1 MSTPTR
7 LRRPPPDFRR
17 AWVVDVVARTPR
29 LVSVALEGPELVGF
43 TSDEPAASV
52 RLLLPRG
59 GPATPLEVPEWDG
72 NEFLFAD
79 GARPPIR
86 TLTPLRVDPV
96 IGRLEVEVVL
106 HGHGALARWAAAA
119 PVGDEVA
126 VSGPGR
132 GYVPSPDAGRF
143 LVVGDESALPAIG
156 QLLASLPSG
165 AQVDVVVEIAHPDGR
180 VELPVRGGSTV
191 RWVELAA
198 SDAPGTAMTAAV
210 AGLALPDDLHVWAAG
225 EAAGVQ
231 ALRRVLFEE
240 LGLTRSRAVVRG
252 YWKHGRDGAGT
263 T

>member
-1 MSTPTR
+1 M
-7 LRRPPPDFRR
+7 
-17 AWVVDVVARTPR
+17 VVRTPR
-29 LVSVALEGPELVGF
+29 LVSVALAGPELVGF
-43 TSDEPAASV
+43 ASDEPAASV

-59 GPATPLEVPEWDG
+59 GPGTPLEVPVWDG
-72 NEFLFAD
+72 NEFLFTD

-86 TLTPLRVDPV
+86 TLTPLRVDPI

-106 HGHGALARWAAAA
+106 HGHGALARWAAATH
-119 PVGDEVA
+119 VGDEVA

-132 GYVPSPDAGRF
+132 GYVPPPGAGRF

-156 QLLASLPSG
+156 QLLTSLPSG
-165 AQVDVVVEIAHPDGR
+165 AQVDVIVEIAHPDGR
-180 VELPVRGGSTV
+180 VELPERDGSTV
-191 RWVELAA
+191 RWVELNAA
-198 SDAPGTAMTAAV
+198 DAPGAGMTAAV
-210 AGLALPDDLHVWAAG
+210 ADLSVADDLHVWAAG

-240 LGLTRSRAVVRG
+240 HGLPRSHAVVRG